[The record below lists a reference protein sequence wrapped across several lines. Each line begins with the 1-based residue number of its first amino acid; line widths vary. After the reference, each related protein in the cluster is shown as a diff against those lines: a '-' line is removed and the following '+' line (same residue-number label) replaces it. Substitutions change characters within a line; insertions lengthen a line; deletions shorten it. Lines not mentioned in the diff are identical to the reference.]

1 MSKTNPDR
9 DRIVFPAVDTTSRE
23 RNLASG
29 STARHGDEAASVPGW
44 VARNKDITA
53 LFGAGVLSVSV
64 GVAAGAGA
72 VPSGLPY
79 GATTASASSTVV
91 PSAPAGSGTSS
102 TSGTMDSPATQAPEQ
117 PSATA
122 APTTAAAAD
131 PAPSSPT
138 PDAAAVTWTVSNVV
152 DGDTVDATKAGTSVR
167 IRVIG
172 IDTPEIGQC
181 GYLEATANMKHLLA
195 GKQVNLIPGA
205 RDDRDR
211 YGRYLRYLDVDG
223 TDAGLRQIQ
232 AGFAIARYDSRDG
245 YGQHPREAAY
255 ITADTASPPA
265 ACSTAATPTPAL
277 SKPVN
282 PAPQPT
288 QPAVAWPLP
297 GDRHPC
303 PQTKPIKGNQSS
315 MIAHSP
321 GQQSYLVTNPEA
333 CFANLTDA
341 AAAGYRPAQR

>member
-1 MSKTNPDR
+1 MD
-9 DRIVFPAVDTTSRE
+9 
-23 RNLASG
+23 
-29 STARHGDEAASVPGW
+29 
-44 VARNKDITA
+44 
-53 LFGAGVLSVSV
+53 
-64 GVAAGAGA
+64 
-72 VPSGLPY
+72 
-79 GATTASASSTVV
+79 
-91 PSAPAGSGTSS
+91 APA
-102 TSGTMDSPATQAPEQ
+102 AQAPEQ
-117 PSATA
+117 PPATA
-122 APTTAAAAD
+122 APTTAAADSAS
-131 PAPSSPT
+131 SSPT
-138 PDAAAVTWTVSNVV
+138 PDAADATWTVSNVV
-152 DGDTVDATKAGTSVR
+152 DGDTVDATKADTSIR

-172 IDTPEIGQC
+172 IDTPELGQC
-181 GYLEATANMKHLLA
+181 GYNEATANMKHLLA
-195 GKQVNLIPGA
+195 GKQVNLVPGA

-232 AGFAIARYDSRDG
+232 GGFAIARYDSRDG
-245 YGQHPREAAY
+245 YGPHPREAAY
-255 ITADTASPPA
+255 ITADTASPPT
-265 ACSTAATPTPAL
+265 ACSSPATRATSTPAP

-282 PAPQPT
+282 PVPQPT